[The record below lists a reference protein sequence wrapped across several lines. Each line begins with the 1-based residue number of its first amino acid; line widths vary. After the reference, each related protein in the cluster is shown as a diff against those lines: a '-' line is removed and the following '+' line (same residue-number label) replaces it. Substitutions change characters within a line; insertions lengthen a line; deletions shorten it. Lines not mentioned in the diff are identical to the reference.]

1 MSRTLK
7 AVADASE
14 GTLRA
19 GMLRAGSTVVGP
31 NEEELNIN
39 ILYNLTQVPT
49 LLLWPAG
56 TGRRYLMPPVRLPAE
71 ITANAILSGKKALW
85 ETLRPIVPNIVQF
98 GGVSELPRFFSQ
110 EAGLP
115 VDSPRIFVLSRS
127 GIISPMLKRL
137 ALDFSSRAVFVYVP
151 NNDQNMVAAFG
162 LPESPEKPRLFVSR
176 PGGVDAPP
184 KKWKGKKKNA
194 LGEEKQWTS
203 IPEPNAYANWTT
215 YNPEAPLKLLALR
228 TWLETLLPSPPILRV
243 KSALEF
249 EAACSSGICFV
260 GILPGA
266 PVAKGAAMHA
276 LEAAASAASLVTCD
290 LGEARSA
297 ADLKGQRAAATFVY
311 IDGDIQSNWAS
322 AFRVSAPGF
331 IAFNI
336 RKKLF
341 APLVGSLTPKT
352 AKDFV
357 DSILYTRPSGV
368 AKSDAERM
376 GWVRPPIDLRLE
388 GFPSVP
394 PFVLEA
400 EEVLINVDGDASS

>member
-1 MSRTLK
+1 M
-7 AVADASE
+7 
-14 GTLRA
+14 RA

-31 NEEELNIN
+31 NDEELNIN
-39 ILYNLTQVPT
+39 ILYNLSQVPV
-49 LLLWPAG
+49 LLIWPPG
-56 TGRRYLMPPVRLPAE
+56 TGRRYLMPPVRLPPE

-98 GGVSELPRFFSQ
+98 GGASELPRFFAQ
-110 EAGLP
+110 DVGLSAE
-115 VDSPRIFVLSRS
+115 SPRIFVLSRS
-127 GIISPMLKRL
+127 GLISPMLKRL

-151 NNDQNMVAAFG
+151 NTDKDMIAAFG
-162 LPESPEKPRLFVSR
+162 LPAAPEKPRIFVSR
-176 PGGVDAPP
+176 PGGVDSPP

-194 LGEEKQWTS
+194 LGEEKQWTA
-203 IPEPNAYANWTT
+203 IPEPLAYANWTT
-215 YNPEAPLKLLALR
+215 YDPEAPLKLVTLR
-228 TWLETLLPSPPILRV
+228 TWLEAHLPSPPILRV

-260 GILPGA
+260 GILPSA
-266 PVAKGAAMHA
+266 PVAAKAAAMKA
-276 LEAAASAASLVTCD
+276 LEAAASAPSLVTCD
-290 LGEARSA
+290 FSEARSA
-297 ADLKGQRAAATFVY
+297 ADLKGNRAAATFVY
-311 IDGDIQSNWAS
+311 IDGDIQANWAS

-341 APLVGSLTPKT
+341 APLVGTLTQKT

-376 GWVRPPIDLRLE
+376 AWVRPPIELRLE

-394 PFVLEA
+394 PFVLE
-400 EEVLINVDGDASS
+400 EEQVNVNVDGEASA